1 MIELLVRLVISMTV
15 VMGVMALA
23 AKFVR
28 WRQGLAPGPRP
39 VGSRRAGGAG
49 GAGTAGGSLAN
60 LRGGPKPRRA
70 RPETPVHV
78 VYRRALAKGAW
89 VTLVEAAGK
98 SFLVGVTEQSVTLL
112 AELPMAMSP
121 GVASTGVASTGVA
134 STGVASTGVAS
145 TGVGSTGVASTGVA
159 STGVA
164 WPEAIGLAP
173 AGGCEHDDL
182 QVGGMPAFLD
192 DAASGGRP
200 DSAWKLTLDSLRER
214 TVRR

>member
-134 STGVASTGVAS
+134 STGL
-145 TGVGSTGVASTGVA
+145 ASTGVA